1 MQTDPATPMSEMP
14 PMGTEAVAAAGTVA
28 LLLYLVILIVFYIV
42 ICIGCWKMVAK
53 AGMPGILGLIPI
65 VNLFVLPIVAG
76 KPWWWAFMI
85 FIPIVGGLLYM
96 ILVSLS
102 IAERFG
108 RGIGT
113 VLGLIFLTPIFVC
126 ILGFGDAEWSPPT
139 SSA

>member
-1 MQTDPATPMSEMP
+1 MQTDPATTMSEMP
-14 PMGTEAVAAAGTVA
+14 PIGTETLVATLMVP
-28 LLLYLVILIVFYIV
+28 LLLSLVFVV
-42 ICIGCWKMVAK
+42 IFCIGCWKMAAK

-65 VNLFVLPIVAG
+65 VNLFVLPVVGG
-76 KPWWWAFMI
+76 KPAWWGILF
-85 FIPIVGGLLYM
+85 FIPLVQLLYV

-139 SSA
+139 ISA